1 MNKKIKGILLSISLF
16 LLSFSFVM
24 AANYDSLN
32 SGCMGSLAQKAEAV
46 GTTCAIGSYNTAPTC
61 TTGSVSVSGSVTY
74 NGISYG
80 GCSCL
85 CAGSPATGTIQTS
98 SGLSTRTVPE
108 IIGNG
113 IKVLLG
119 LSGTI
124 ALIFVIV
131 GGVKWMMSKGVEAEI
146 KKARELMVS
155 GVVGIVIIAAAYA
168 ITDFVIKQLSA
179 AV

>member
-16 LLSFSFVM
+16 LLSFSFVA
-24 AANYDSLN
+24 AANYDSIATAC
-32 SGCMGSLAQKAEAV
+32 SGYTPNAASACNTAGFGGTCPGSLTPVYSTGNAYFIS
-46 GTTCAIGSYNTAPTC
+46 GT
-61 TTGSVSVSGSVTY
+61 
-74 NGISYG
+74 SYG
-80 GCSCL
+80 GCTCT
-85 CAGSPATGTIQTS
+85 CVGGSATTTIKDNA
-98 SGLSTRTVPE
+98 GLSIRTVPE

-131 GGVKWMMSKGVEAEI
+131 GGIKWMGSKGDTTKIGEARKI
-146 KKARELMVS
+146 MTS

-179 AV
+179 AI